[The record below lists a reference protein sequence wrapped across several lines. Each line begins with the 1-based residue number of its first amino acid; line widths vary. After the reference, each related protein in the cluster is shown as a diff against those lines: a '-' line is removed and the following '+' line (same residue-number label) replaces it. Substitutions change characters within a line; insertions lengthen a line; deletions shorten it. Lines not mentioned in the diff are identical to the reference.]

1 MLTKIRICKTESCV
15 IFTRMF
21 SKRIFSET
29 WALPITVVI
38 AVMAYVALAST
49 FYNMDVWLLYLSTF
63 DKRTLHAR
71 MYLDDE
77 AIKTCSLN
85 ISSFD
90 QSTLHVRMYKDYQR
104 IKNIVYIYILRTI
117 QVKTVKYCSIFCLF
131 ENVWIAETF
140 AKMVTLLKTN
150 NTQLDTTQ
158 CALCTVYFPSN
169 RTSWDIS

>member
-1 MLTKIRICKTESCV
+1 M
-15 IFTRMF
+15 IFPRMF

-49 FYNMDVWLLYLSTF
+49 FYNMDVWLLYKSTF

-90 QSTLHVRMYKDYQR
+90 QSTLHVRMYIDYQR
-104 IKNIVYIYILRTI
+104 IKHCQRHNGPEGWVHL
-117 QVKTVKYCSIFCLF
+117 
-131 ENVWIAETF
+131 
-140 AKMVTLLKTN
+140 AKV
-150 NTQLDTTQ
+150 
-158 CALCTVYFPSN
+158 
-169 RTSWDIS
+169 TSWGHIRCSNISLDHISSSESRLSVN